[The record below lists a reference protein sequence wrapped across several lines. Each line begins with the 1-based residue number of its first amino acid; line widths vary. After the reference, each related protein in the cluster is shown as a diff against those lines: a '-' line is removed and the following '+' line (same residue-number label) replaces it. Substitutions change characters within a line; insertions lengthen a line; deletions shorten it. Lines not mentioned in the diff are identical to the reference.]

1 MRFLVDKKNSRDI
14 MMWHSWLQSVGNLRK
29 SRTINYIDAIIGTI
43 SDTISET
50 VIGTIS
56 DTIIGTISET
66 VIENRGF

>member
-29 SRTINYIDAIIGTI
+29 SRTINYIDAIIGTVSDTI
-43 SDTISET
+43 IDTISET
-50 VIGTIS
+50 AIGTII
-56 DTIIGTISET
+56 DTISET

>member
-1 MRFLVDKKNSRDI
+1 M
-14 MMWHSWLQSVGNLRK
+14 RK
-29 SRTINYIDAIIGTI
+29 SRTINYIDAIIGTV
-43 SDTISET
+43 SET